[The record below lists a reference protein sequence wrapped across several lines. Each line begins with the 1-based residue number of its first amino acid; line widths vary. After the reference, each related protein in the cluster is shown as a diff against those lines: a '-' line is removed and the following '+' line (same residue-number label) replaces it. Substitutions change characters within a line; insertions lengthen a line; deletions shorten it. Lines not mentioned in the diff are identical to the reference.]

1 MSSSGTHQ
9 LVDHRNCKWAC
20 KSLLYLV
27 VLVKVF
33 HSQWPP
39 VKKNHKS
46 THCLACLIS
55 DSSVQH
61 VGRPFD
67 LTSAR
72 TASMGPMRRQRA
84 FWVDATEVSVSSCV
98 ERKVTVKSA
107 SPILEDWE
115 NPFVLGESFK

>member
-1 MSSSGTHQ
+1 MSPHTAWHAH
-9 LVDHRNCKWAC
+9 HRG
-20 KSLLYLV
+20 
-27 VLVKVF
+27 
-33 HSQWPP
+33 
-39 VKKNHKS
+39 
-46 THCLACLIS
+46 
-55 DSSVQH
+55 SSVQH